1 MISNNTQNY
10 RNNMKVLFLG
20 WEFPPQSIGGLGTH
34 SYNIVKAL
42 SEKGVIV
49 TVILPFK
56 EHTKIKGVKFLT
68 FESQLSSGM
77 YTLSNKKR
85 GDKDEAKM
93 LYKDVLSEVEEYKN
107 RALELSNKADFEVI
121 HANDWVTGRAA
132 IEIKKRTGKKLIVTI
147 HSTEYDRTA
156 GKPWNKIVEEE
167 KALIDNADIIVTVSR
182 RLKEEIISLY
192 KADEKKISVVYNAIN
207 KEKFKGI
214 KKNSKQ
220 KIVLYVGR
228 LSVQKGI
235 DNLIKAFKIVSEKYE
250 DVLLYIIGEGSE
262 LPNLINL
269 SIKLGLADKVI
280 FLGRVPDQEMEVFYS
295 IANIFVMPSVSEP
308 FGIVALE
315 AIASNVPTIVSTQ
328 SGVSEII
335 KNTFKVDFW
344 DTEQMADL
352 ILGVL
357 NYDQI
362 DKELSK
368 NAYKELDNITWEKAA
383 EKFITLYNE

>member
-1 MISNNTQNY
+1 
-10 RNNMKVLFLG
+10 MKVLFLG
-20 WEFPPQSIGGLGTH
+20 WEFPPQSVGGLGTH

-42 SEKGVIV
+42 SDKGVIV
-49 TVILPFK
+49 NVILPFK
-56 EHTKIKGVKFLT
+56 EHIKMRGVNFFT
-68 FESQLSSGM
+68 FESQLFEGVYALSG
-77 YTLSNKKR
+77 KKTDTNNEETR
-85 GDKDEAKM
+85 
-93 LYKDVLSEVEEYKN
+93 LYKDVLNEVEEYKKK
-107 RALELSNKADFEVI
+107 ALELSNKIDFDII

-132 IEIKKRTGKKLIVTI
+132 IELKKRTGKKLIATI
-147 HSTEYDRTA
+147 HSIEYDRTA

-167 KALIDNADIIVTVSR
+167 KALIDRADIVVTVSR

-207 KEKFKGI
+207 REKFKGI
-214 KKNSKQ
+214 KKNGKQ

-235 DNLIKAFKIVSEKYE
+235 DNLIKAFKIVSEKDE
-250 DVLLYIIGEGSE
+250 SALLYVIGEGPE

-269 SIKLGLADKVI
+269 SIKLGLSDKVI
-280 FLGRVPDQEMEVFYS
+280 FLGRVPDKEMEILYS
-295 IANIFVMPSVSEP
+295 IASVFVMPSISEP

-315 AIASNVPTIVSTQ
+315 AIASKVPTIVSTQ

-335 KNTFKVDFW
+335 RNALKVDFW

-357 NYDQI
+357 NHKQI
-362 DKELSK
+362 DQEISK
-368 NAYKELDNITWEKAA
+368 NAYKELDSITWEKAA
-383 EKFITLYNE
+383 EKFINLYNK